1 MFCCYL
7 SRKARTSECI
17 WKILKAATGTS
28 GRSYD
33 NSSSN
38 KVSLGKK
45 PEKCEILWVNYFIMN
60 PFLKTLMYAV
70 GSAMRLHILWL
81 IFIQQKNTFTR
92 FVQQRSYVAR
102 VCIYLFIFLVDV
114 GLLQLPLS
122 PQQKLNTLRL
132 LGSIIDRFPWR
143 IPWTSSCSRWGVALQ
158 PSTKGSTQAHGS
170 FNRTAKARSEERTNS
185 TKDVVCNK
193 PHSYEWPPRHIRP
206 HYAPLFCCN
215 LVRL

>member
-1 MFCCYL
+1 MQWGLPWGCTYFDLYL
-7 SRKARTSECI
+7 FNQ
-17 WKILKAATGTS
+17 KIHLP
-28 GRSYD
+28 D
-33 NSSSN
+33 LFN
-38 KVSLGKK
+38 KGHTLLEYV
-45 PEKCEILWVNYFIMN
+45 FI
-60 PFLKTLMYAV
+60 Y
-70 GSAMRLHILWL
+70 I
-81 IFIQQKNTFTR
+81 
-92 FVQQRSYVAR
+92 
-102 VCIYLFIFLVDV
+102 FIFLVDV

-132 LGSIIDRFPWR
+132 LGSIIVRFPWR
-143 IPWTSSCSRWGVALQ
+143 IPWTSSCNRWGVALQ

-193 PHSYEWPPRHIRP
+193 PHSYEWPPPHIRP